1 MWRRLQVS
9 AVTRSRRQR
18 TGCAMVFRGLEKGL
32 AMTKQERR
40 AEIAGHFYHIGDVA
54 LLTGLTADALRA
66 WEQVGLL
73 TPRRSTGGMRQ
84 FTEDDV
90 ARVRLIARTLQQGG
104 LTRHA
109 VAMLLQSGDLR
120 PDAADYSPG
129 PPPAR
134 RPPGR
139 SRVAARQLSTSAS
152 DRTDERGEARSERRT
167 LDAIARISDA
177 LASGRPLTEVLQ
189 VMCSETCRAFG
200 VSDTV
205 IWLIEPHPQSPD
217 HWLITQPGADLPAQT
232 PNPASRTPRA
242 LVVAATWGPHA
253 SAVPLRTDAHAKPLS
268 VSLDDQRFPA
278 VRAIHTRRGL
288 IASELK
294 TSPLDS
300 PEIRAVLSGMA
311 QLTMPLL
318 NAGGEPVGALTLS
331 HSHDADR
338 FNEDD
343 LERVRLFA
351 VQATLAIETARLHG
365 ALQTVQ
371 RAAEEQRARWQATV
385 DDLPV
390 LVCVC
395 DSALRLTYIS
405 PTCEQVLGWPSIS
418 ADTVGASEP
427 SDSPEAF
434 AQQDRRAP
442 LDLLMSW
449 IAAHGFTWNSDQE
462 DGVATATSGD
472 LIEVLPLAR
481 AYREAQVTHDVGVRH
496 RRPDGT
502 ERFIVWD
509 AAPMYSSLGAELGAV
524 AVGRDVTT
532 ERRQREREACLAAVT
547 RAAAGAPTANGAEG
561 RAARVLTAL
570 VARASAPVIAATLYL
585 LDDESAGLRRVGAF
599 GVERS
604 GTHGPTLPLDNRHPW
619 WRLLIAGPT
628 YSTHDQERP
637 RWLRT
642 IGLDVWKASS
652 IRAWATAPLRSG
664 GTLVGAISI
673 GLSVPH
679 VWDAAERAWFEACAD
694 AVLLGVET
702 DRLFAAEQQRSHAL
716 EAMLTT
722 EAVATKNLFAGSE
735 VAVTAQR
742 REQGGRSSAPEVTDA
757 R

>member
-1 MWRRLQVS
+1 
-9 AVTRSRRQR
+9 
-18 TGCAMVFRGLEKGL
+18 
-32 AMTKQERR
+32 MTKQERR
-40 AEIAGHFYHIGDVA
+40 TEIARQFYHIGDVA

-66 WEQVGLL
+66 WEEVGLL
-73 TPRRSTGGMRQ
+73 TPRRSTGGVRQ
-84 FTEDDV
+84 YTEDDV
-90 ARVRLIARTLQQGG
+90 ARVRLIARTLQLGG

-120 PDAADYSPG
+120 PDAADYAPG
-129 PPPAR
+129 PPPVR

-139 SRVAARQLSTSAS
+139 SRATVRQPATSANGQAS
-152 DRTDERGEARSERRT
+152 EREEARSERRT

-177 LASGRPLTEVLQ
+177 LASGRPLVEVLR
-189 VMCSETCRAFG
+189 VICSETCRAFG
-200 VSDTV
+200 VADTV
-205 IWLIEPHPQSPD
+205 IWLIEPQLQHPNQ
-217 HWLITQPGADLPAQT
+217 WLFRPLSGDLPAQEQSI
-232 PNPASRTPRA
+232 AFHDARA

-253 SAVPLRTDAHAKPLS
+253 STVAPHTDAATPPLS
-268 VSLDDQRFPA
+268 VSLDDHRFPA

-288 IASELK
+288 IVSEVK
-294 TSPLDS
+294 TSSLDA
-300 PEIRAVLSGMA
+300 PEVRAVLSGA
-311 QLTMPLL
+311 ALLAMPLL
-318 NAGGEPVGALTLS
+318 TVGGEPVGALTLS
-331 HSHDADR
+331 ESHDADR

-351 VQATLAIETARLHG
+351 VQAALAIETARLHD
-365 ALQTVQ
+365 AMQTVQ

-405 PTCEQVLGWPSIS
+405 PTCGQVLGWPSN
-418 ADTVGASEP
+418 AVGAVGAVGVSASP
-427 SDSPEAF
+427 DSSEAF

-442 LDLLMSW
+442 LDQLMAW
-449 IAAHGFTWNSDQE
+449 IAAQGFRWESDQE
-462 DGVATATSGD
+462 DGVATAAPVG

-481 AYREAQVTHDVGVRH
+481 AFREGQVAHDVGVRH
-496 RRPDGT
+496 RRPDGS

-509 AAPMYSSLGAELGAV
+509 AAPMYSSQGAVLGAV
-524 AVGRDVTT
+524 AVGRDVTI

-547 RAAAGAPTANGAEG
+547 RAAAGAPTAGGVAG

-585 LDDESAGLRRVGAF
+585 LDDEAAGLRRVGAY

-604 GTHGPTLPLDNRHPW
+604 GTHGPTLPLNNRHPW

-642 IGLDVWKASS
+642 IGLNVWKASS

-664 GTLVGAISI
+664 ETLVGAISI

-679 VWDAAERAWFEACAD
+679 VWDAAERAWFEACVD

-702 DRLFAAEQQRSHAL
+702 DRLFAAEQQRTHAL
-716 EAMLTT
+716 EAMLAA
-722 EAVATKNLFAGSE
+722 EPGARASMGLGGS
-735 VAVTAQR
+735 T
-742 REQGGRSSAPEVTDA
+742 RS
-757 R
+757 